1 MLDAVTSSG
10 LNQLRHKVK
19 RGVAIS
25 SNSSL
30 GTLCVREKN
39 CNITLLSSQQN
50 IRRVMH
56 DKKDPELTP
65 ILGDVSSRTNK
76 VLTSTIP
83 HVATLS
89 RRARI
94 LLVLCILFTELCERL
109 TFYGIV
115 ANLVLYCRD
124 YLKLEAP
131 LPSSISLAFQ
141 GNWFSFL
148 CQRGNLHNFQYSNPR
163 TDKLRRSWNAKY
175 HIVTTIWCTYH
186 SVNDQTVN
194 HHTMCTPTCTTQCK
208 DPG

>member
-1 MLDAVTSSG
+1 MYTCGNKIVILLREKAYADTVEVHSWTCWLANELFSNTLYLDAVASSG
-10 LNQLRHKVK
+10 LSWLRHKEK

-25 SNSSL
+25 SNPSL
-30 GTLCVREKN
+30 DTLCAREKN
-39 CNITLLSSQQN
+39 CSNTLLSSQQN
-50 IRRVMH
+50 IRRVMR
-56 DKKDPELTP
+56 DTKDPELTP
-65 ILGDVSSRTNK
+65 ILGDVSSGTNK
-76 VLTSTIP
+76 VLASTMP

-148 CQRGNLHNFQYSNPR
+148 CQRANLHNFQ
-163 TDKLRRSWNAKY
+163 LR
-175 HIVTTIWCTYH
+175 HI
-186 SVNDQTVN
+186 S
-194 HHTMCTPTCTTQCK
+194 
-208 DPG
+208 

>member
-1 MLDAVTSSG
+1 
-10 LNQLRHKVK
+10 
-19 RGVAIS
+19 
-25 SNSSL
+25 
-30 GTLCVREKN
+30 
-39 CNITLLSSQQN
+39 
-50 IRRVMH
+50 MH

-65 ILGDVSSRTNK
+65 ILGDVSSGTNK

-163 TDKLRRSWNAKY
+163 TDKLRRGWNAKY
-175 HIVTTIWCTYH
+175 HIVTSIRCTYH

-194 HHTMCTPTCTTQCK
+194 HRTMRTPTCTTQCK

>member
-1 MLDAVTSSG
+1 MNLLVGKWALFKHIASWCSSKFRT
-10 LNQLRHKVK
+10 QLTETQRKKGSCNLVK
-19 RGVAIS
+19 PFPGY
-25 SNSSL
+25 
-30 GTLCVREKN
+30 TVRRWKN
-39 CNITLLSSQQN
+39 CNNTLLSSQQN
-50 IRRVMH
+50 IRRVMR
-56 DKKDPELTP
+56 DTKDPELTP
-65 ILGDVSSRTNK
+65 ILGDVSSGTNK
-76 VLTSTIP
+76 VLTSTMP

-148 CQRGNLHNFQYSNPR
+148 CQRANLHNFQ
-163 TDKLRRSWNAKY
+163 LR
-175 HIVTTIWCTYH
+175 HI
-186 SVNDQTVN
+186 S
-194 HHTMCTPTCTTQCK
+194 
-208 DPG
+208 

>member
-1 MLDAVTSSG
+1 MRDT
-10 LNQLRHKVK
+10 
-19 RGVAIS
+19 
-25 SNSSL
+25 
-30 GTLCVREKN
+30 
-39 CNITLLSSQQN
+39 
-50 IRRVMH
+50 
-56 DKKDPELTP
+56 KDPELTP
-65 ILGDVSSRTNK
+65 ILGDVSSGTNK
-76 VLTSTIP
+76 VPTLTMP

-148 CQRGNLHNFQYSNPR
+148 CQRANLHNFQ
-163 TDKLRRSWNAKY
+163 LR
-175 HIVTTIWCTYH
+175 HI
-186 SVNDQTVN
+186 S
-194 HHTMCTPTCTTQCK
+194 
-208 DPG
+208 